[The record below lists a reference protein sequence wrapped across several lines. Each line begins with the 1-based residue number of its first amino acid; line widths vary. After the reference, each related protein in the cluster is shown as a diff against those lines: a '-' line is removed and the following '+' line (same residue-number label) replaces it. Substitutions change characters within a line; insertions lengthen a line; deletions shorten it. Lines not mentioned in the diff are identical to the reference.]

1 MGIKKH
7 IAANNTDALA
17 LATELLDA
25 GRSVAV
31 VSEKISPFAMLV
43 NEHGDRLT
51 TLEANPADLL
61 PGLEEL
67 KQYDLSSLAVDNVII
82 VSAAHAGAHA
92 QPSAVEHAG

>member
-7 IAANNTDALA
+7 IAPHNADALA
-17 LATELLDA
+17 LASELLEA

-31 VSEKISPFAMLV
+31 VSEQISPFAMLV
-43 NEHGDRLT
+43 NQHGDRLT

-67 KQYDLSSLAVDNVII
+67 QHYDLSSHAVDNVII
-82 VSAAHAGAHA
+82 VSADHAGAHA
-92 QPSAVEHAG
+92 QPSAVKHAG